1 MIISI
6 ITGNIYRAL
15 CSYTTLETVHYI
27 SFSYCYSVSGKGEEN
42 EAHVGEVIHSR
53 PHSSSVAEMYLDVG
67 ILAGI
72 SAVNYISSLFAK
84 Q

>member
-6 ITGNIYRAL
+6 IIGNIYRAL
-15 CSYTTLETVHYI
+15 CSYTTLETVYYI

-42 EAHVGEVIHSR
+42 EAHAGEVIRSR
-53 PHSSSVAEMYLDVG
+53 PHSSGVEEMYLDVG